1 MKILLDYAVTHSF
14 IGGTYVVVMPA
25 LTIARRGSALQN
37 SWKENRTMTTRIGQS
52 VSGRVASTRET
63 RQLPTT
69 DTKGSPR
76 EHFNKPLYSQILQ
89 ARRLLVSEAGP
100 VEKRVAA

>member
-1 MKILLDYAVTHSF
+1 
-14 IGGTYVVVMPA
+14 
-25 LTIARRGSALQN
+25 
-37 SWKENRTMTTRIGQS
+37 MTTRMGKS
-52 VSGRVASTRET
+52 VSGKVASPRESKT
-63 RQLPTT
+63 LPTT

-100 VEKRVAA
+100 VEKRIGA